1 MKIKALL
8 LCLTVITSAT
18 CLQAQ
23 IQKGDLLLGAT
34 LGFNSNNNNG
44 GNYSSSNT
52 NLSPRVA
59 LAIGENSVLGL
70 RTNFGYY
77 TSKSELSDQ
86 KSRGTTV
93 GASAFWR
100 RYMPIKKQLGW
111 YLEANGGVNFY
122 RAVSYYSNTKSKTTT
137 TQYGANVIPGIYY
150 QALPRLLVNVDFGG
164 LNYTH
169 GRSKMDGAP
178 VGKASSINF
187 NLLSNFTFGVDF
199 ILGKK

>member
-23 IQKGDLLLGAT
+23 VQKGDLLLGAT

-52 NLSPRVA
+52 NLDPRIA

-70 RTNFGYY
+70 RAHFGYY
-77 TSKSELSDQ
+77 SSKSEVSDQ
-86 KSRGTTV
+86 KSRGTTL
-93 GASAFWR
+93 GAAAFWR

-111 YLEANGGVNFY
+111 YLEANGGVRFDRTISEY
-122 RAVSYYSNTKSKTTT
+122 TAIKSKSTS
-137 TQYGANVIPGIYY
+137 TQYTVNAIPGIYY
-150 QALPRLLVNVDFGG
+150 QALPKLLISADFGG
-164 LNYTH
+164 LGYGFARTKH
-169 GRSKMDGAP
+169 EGSPAGRS
-178 VGKASSINF
+178 SSIYF
-187 NLLSNFTFGVDF
+187 NMFSSFTFGVDF
-199 ILGKK
+199 ILGKR

>member
-1 MKIKALL
+1 MKSKALL
-8 LCLTVITSAT
+8 LVLAVITSTT

-23 IQKGDLLLGAT
+23 IRKGDLLLGAT
-34 LGFNSNNNNG
+34 FGFNSNNNNS

-77 TSKSELSDQ
+77 SSKSEASDQ
-86 KSRGTTV
+86 KNRGTTL

-122 RAVSYYSNTKSKTTT
+122 RSVSYYSTGKSKTTT
-137 TQYGANVIPGIYY
+137 TQYSVNVIPGIYY

-169 GRSKMDGAP
+169 GRSKTDGNP
-178 VGKASSINF
+178 LGKASSVNF

-199 ILGKK
+199 ILGKS